1 MGGPGGVID
10 EQDELKR
17 KKKLKKKKKKGPV
30 QEYTEPSDKDMQMAK
45 AYGGVAKP
53 QPKRTLPK
61 GLKSP
66 RSSISNTRGTLNKVA
81 GSVSGLQRNHQ
92 SRRELEERK
101 NDNLNHNQSHIVL
114 NETNDPSIM
123 AVPEHHL
130 REEKLKK

>member
-1 MGGPGGVID
+1 MTGGVID
-10 EQDELKR
+10 EQDELRRKR
-17 KKKLKKKKKKGPV
+17 KLKKKKKKGPV
-30 QEYTEPSDKDMQMAK
+30 QEYTEPSDKDIQMAK

-53 QPKRTLPK
+53 QPKRVLPK

-66 RSSISNTRGTLNKVA
+66 RSSISKVA
-81 GSVSGLQRNHQ
+81 GSVSGLQRHHQ

-101 NDNLNHNQSHIVL
+101 AAGETLQHNQSHIVL